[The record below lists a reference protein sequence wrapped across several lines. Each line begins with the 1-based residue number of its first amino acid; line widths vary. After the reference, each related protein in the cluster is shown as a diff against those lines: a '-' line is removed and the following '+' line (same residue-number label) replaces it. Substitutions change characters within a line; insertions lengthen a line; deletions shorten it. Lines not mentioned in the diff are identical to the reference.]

1 MNRVASTANLLRHVT
16 AGGRAE
22 YIGVA
27 LPIDVTMLFE
37 VSSVSRLI
45 VLHSNVFSGA
55 SGIQRVGGNKLH
67 SLIYYLFEQYVNKIF
82 CVTSC
87 NITLRCI
94 YMQVPWYHGYNHRK
108 WLSCHT

>member
-1 MNRVASTANLLRHVT
+1 MPPLNRVGSMNRVASTANLLRHVT

-37 VSSVSRLI
+37 VSSVARLI
-45 VLHSNVFSGA
+45 V
-55 SGIQRVGGNKLH
+55 IQRVGGNKLH